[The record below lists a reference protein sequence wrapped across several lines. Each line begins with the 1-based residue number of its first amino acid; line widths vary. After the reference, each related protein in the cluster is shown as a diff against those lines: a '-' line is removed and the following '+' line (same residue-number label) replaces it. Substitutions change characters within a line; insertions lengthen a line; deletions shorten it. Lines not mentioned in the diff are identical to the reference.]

1 MTIELGLPPVDMPRP
16 SLEALAAGVRRFGDE
31 LVPGMH
37 VQLGDGRWAVV
48 LDEPTT
54 GHLGQVS
61 VPVSS
66 WSDLVRAVADDVEPE
81 RLYVGWGRTVR
92 TRTPAEQQVYV
103 DAVWEAAGNKEGNRG

>member
-1 MTIELGLPPVDMPRP
+1 MTIELGLLPVDMPRP

-48 LDEPTT
+48 ADGDAVTDN
-54 GHLGQVS
+54 LGRLS
-61 VPVSS
+61 VPVVS
-66 WSDLVRAVADDVEPE
+66 WSDVVRERSEDWEYE

-103 DAVWEAAGNKEGNRG
+103 DAVWEAAGNKEEGQ